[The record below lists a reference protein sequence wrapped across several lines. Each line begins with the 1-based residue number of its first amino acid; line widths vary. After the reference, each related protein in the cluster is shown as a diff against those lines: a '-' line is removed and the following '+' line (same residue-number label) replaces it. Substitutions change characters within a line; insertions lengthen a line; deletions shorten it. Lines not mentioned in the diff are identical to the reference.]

1 MMDSG
6 EKPTGVG
13 NAAPSPAPDFGVEPS
28 FQHKLEQFNPG
39 IVWLDSKNRVM
50 ALNDVAMQ
58 VLVPAAR
65 QATGV
70 TAESLFG
77 LDVLMLHPQK
87 SREKIKF
94 LIRESEVAH
103 HSLSSLPPLAMMINI
118 PDRVLMI
125 KVSHMGGAET
135 HLGVCMIFYDLT
147 DVTTAPRPSSVLR
160 PSTDSLRQLS
170 RIPVYKQNRIMLV
183 NVNDI
188 MHFEGEG
195 HYTTI
200 HAVSGKYL
208 SNLSMSM
215 LQARLDPQRFL
226 RVHRSHIVNVD
237 HVSEIAR
244 DGDNFTLGIA
254 NSGRP
259 AVPISRNRLAHVK
272 EFLGLA

>member
-1 MMDSG
+1 M
-6 EKPTGVG
+6 
-13 NAAPSPAPDFGVEPS
+13 PDLSVEPS

-39 IVWLDSKNRVM
+39 IVWLDHENRVT
-50 ALNDVAMQ
+50 ALNDVAVQ

-70 TAESLFG
+70 SAENLFG
-77 LDVLMLHPQK
+77 LDVLMLHPPK

-94 LIRESEVAH
+94 LIRESEAAH

-125 KVSHMGGAET
+125 KVSHMGGT
-135 HLGVCMIFYDLT
+135 GSHLGTCMIFYDLT
-147 DVTTAPRPSSVLR
+147 DVTTAPHLPSISKTN
-160 PSTDSLRQLS
+160 PETLRQLS

-200 HAVSGKYL
+200 HAVTGQFL

-244 DGDNFTLGIA
+244 DGDSFTLGIA
-254 NSGRP
+254 NSECP
-259 AVPISRNRLAHVK
+259 AVPVSRNRLAQVK